1 VHRGG
6 VGIDP
11 AAVEAYEKHASDLVV
26 YATAL
31 VGPSDAE
38 DVVAEA
44 MLGVFTKA
52 RWDRVREPRGYLFR
66 CVLNQ
71 ARMTERRRATGRRK
85 EATLSVALVADGPA
99 TTDLGLL
106 APLSV
111 QERAV
116 IYLTYWVDLTPAAVG
131 DLLDLSEG
139 AVKRYLAR
147 ARAKLRKGLTP

>member
-1 VHRGG
+1 

-11 AAVEAYEKHASDLVV
+11 GAVEAYEKHAADLVV

-38 DVVAEA
+38 DVVADA
-44 MLGVFTKA
+44 MLSVFTNA
-52 RWDRVREPRGYLFR
+52 RWDGVREPRGYLFR

-71 ARMTERRRATGRRK
+71 ARMIERRRSTGRRK
-85 EATLSVALVADGPA
+85 EAAVPFRTVDEDPELD
-99 TTDLGLL
+99 DLGLL

-111 QERAV
+111 RERSV
-116 IYLTYWVDLTPAAVG
+116 VYLTYWVDLTPTGVA
-131 DLLDLSEG
+131 DLLGLSAG

-147 ARAKLRKGLTP
+147 ARAKLREELS

>member
-1 VHRGG
+1 MHRGV
-6 VGIDP
+6 VGID
-11 AAVEAYEKHASDLVV
+11 AGAVEAYEKHAADLVT

-44 MLGVFTKA
+44 MLGVFTRV
-52 RWDRVREPRGYLFR
+52 RWTSVREPRGYLFR

-71 ARMTERRRATGRRK
+71 ARMAERRRSVGRRK
-85 EATLSVALVADGPA
+85 EASVPQRVVADDEAPD
-99 TTDLGLL
+99 DLGLL

-111 QERAV
+111 RERSV
-116 IYLTYWVDLTPAAVG
+116 VYLTYWVDLAPAGVA

-147 ARAKLRKGLTP
+147 ARAKLREELS

>member
-1 VHRGG
+1 M
-6 VGIDP
+6 GIDP
-11 AAVEAYEKHASDLVV
+11 GAVEAYEKHAADLVV

-44 MLGVFTKA
+44 MLGVFTRA
-52 RWDRVREPRGYLFR
+52 RWSGVREPRGYLFR

-71 ARMTERRRATGRRK
+71 ARMQERRRSTGRRK
-85 EATLSVALVADGPA
+85 EASAPLRSVDDGPEPD
-99 TTDLGLL
+99 DLGLL

-111 QERAV
+111 RERSV
-116 IYLTYWVDLTPAAVG
+116 IYLTYWVDLAPAAVA

-139 AVKRYLAR
+139 AFRRYLAR
-147 ARAKLRKGLTP
+147 SRAKLREELS

>member
-1 VHRGG
+1 MHRGV

-11 AAVEAYEKHASDLVV
+11 AAVEAYEKHASDLVT

-31 VGPSDAE
+31 VGPADAE

-44 MLGVFTKA
+44 MLAVFTKV
-52 RWDRVREPRGYLFR
+52 RWASVREPRGYLFR

-71 ARMTERRRATGRRK
+71 ARMIERRRSLGRRK
-85 EATLSVALVADGPA
+85 EATVPVRLIDEGEGSV
-99 TTDLGLL
+99 DLGLL
-106 APLSV
+106 AGLSV
-111 QERAV
+111 RERSV
-116 IYLTYWVDLTPAAVG
+116 IYLTYWVDLAPADVA

-147 ARAKLRKGLTP
+147 ARAKLREELS